1 MVNQHRHF
9 NGATSYMMWLQE
21 ARKTNGRIRGFGYG
35 HEERNDTGIDILLNG
50 DETYVDRANALVDQ
64 IAAEVEI
71 PRSVTRR
78 SVQGFRPNVPAFI
91 RGEPRDMWRR
101 VKIKEDRSPIRVFVG
116 LTSSAMIDEDDL
128 IKRGCAIAAF
138 AIAMSNVRP
147 VIITPYVCLGSS
159 RYTGRGTR
167 NMLLSWDISTQPLIL
182 SELMAVTRPEV
193 TRHIGIEACRQ
204 LFGPIAQ
211 DDPSFHSDSFSE
223 AKMRVHLNA
232 KPDDLYLPSIH
243 ASDPILNNPVKWVND
258 QVNKYTS
265 GEVTDLDITPEDY

>member
-1 MVNQHRHF
+1 MSDSEFNLYNPQPLLIVISGPSGVGKDSVVMRMKERGLPFHF
-9 NGATSYMMWLQE
+9 VVTATTRPQ
-21 ARKTNGRIRGFGYG
+21 
-35 HEERNDTGIDILLNG
+35 
-50 DETYVDRANALVDQ
+50 RAN
-64 IAAEVEI
+64 EI
-71 PRSVTRR
+71 H
-78 SVQGFRPNVPAFI
+78 G
-91 RGEPRDMWRR
+91 RDYFF
-101 VKIKEDRSPIRVFVG
+101 VSKEEFAR
-116 LTSSAMIDEDDL
+116 MIDEDDL

-167 NMLLSWDISTQPLIL
+167 NMLISWDISTQPLIL

-265 GEVTDLDITPEDY
+265 GEVTDLDTTPEDY

>member
-1 MVNQHRHF
+1 VVNQHKHF
-9 NGATSYMMWLQE
+9 AGATSYMMWLKE
-21 ARKTNGRIRGFGYG
+21 RRTENGRIRGFGYG
-35 HEERNDTGIDILLNG
+35 HEENADAGIDILLNG
-50 DETYVDRANALVDQ
+50 DETYVDKANELVDQ
-64 IAAEVEI
+64 IAAQVEI

-101 VKIKEDRSPIRVFVG
+101 VKVKEDRSPIRVFVG
-116 LTSSAMIDEDDL
+116 LTSSAMISEDDL

-159 RYTGRGTR
+159 RYTGRGVR
-167 NMLLSWDISTQPLIL
+167 NMLISWDISTQPLIM
-182 SELMAVTRPEV
+182 SELMSVTRPEV

-204 LFGPIAQ
+204 LFGRIAE

-223 AKMRVHLNA
+223 PKMRAHLNA
-232 KPDDLYLPSIH
+232 KPSDLYLPSIH
-243 ASDPILNNPVKWVND
+243 ASDPILNNPVQWVNEM
-258 QVNKYTS
+258 VERYSS
-265 GEVTDLDITPEDY
+265 GEVTDIETPEDY